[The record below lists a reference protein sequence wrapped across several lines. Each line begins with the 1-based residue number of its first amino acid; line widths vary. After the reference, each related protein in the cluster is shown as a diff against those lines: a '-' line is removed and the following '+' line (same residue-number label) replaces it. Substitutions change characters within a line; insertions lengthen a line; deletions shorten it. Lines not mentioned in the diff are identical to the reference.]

1 MCTKR
6 TQALIRTLKCSYLP
20 KLPPPMAPEGA
31 RPLPGKFLPG
41 TNPETGLVG
50 ADSPLTL
57 VSRRHLALS
66 LVAISARASLATTWF
81 PDI

>member
-1 MCTKR
+1 
-6 TQALIRTLKCSYLP
+6 
-20 KLPPPMAPEGA
+20 MAPEGG
-31 RPLPGKFLPG
+31 RPPPCKLPPG
-41 TNPETGLVG
+41 TSPETGLVG

-57 VSRRHLALS
+57 ASRRHLVLS